1 MFKVIV
7 LACSVFNPTE
17 CYEYSNTRGA
27 YASYELCAARAEEMR
42 EAILE
47 LNEGRER
54 PQAFRCVKLEGQKL

>member
-1 MFKVIV
+1 MFKVLV

-27 YASYELCAARAEEMR
+27 YPSYELCAERAEEMR

-47 LNEGRER
+47 INEGREK
-54 PQAFRCVKLEGQKL
+54 PQAFRCVKLKGQKL